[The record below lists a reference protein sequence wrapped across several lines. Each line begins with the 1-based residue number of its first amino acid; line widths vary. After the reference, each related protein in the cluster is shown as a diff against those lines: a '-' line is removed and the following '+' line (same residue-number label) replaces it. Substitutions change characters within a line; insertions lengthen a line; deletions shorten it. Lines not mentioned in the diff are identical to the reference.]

1 MPPQGD
7 REGNERAVIALLY
20 EVLVALG
27 PNLPSKSDDLSF
39 ITSVYVLKLTFT
51 VHPARMW

>member
-27 PNLPSKSDDLSF
+27 PNLPSKSDDC
-39 ITSVYVLKLTFT
+39 SVYVLKLTFT